1 MNTEEKN
8 KKIETK
14 ITSFEYELNE
24 ILINDREAQKKL
36 QKMLDLT
43 KKQEENKI
51 KEKDKEIQNLKE
63 QIKIDN
69 DLINSAYLEL
79 KSCKQEIKEKLEKL
93 RDTLL
98 DSEFPHNF
106 IERYNFN
113 HKYYRDT
120 ITQVFQKLTDG
131 VGK

>member
-51 KEKDKEIQNLKE
+51 KEKDKEIQ
-63 QIKIDN
+63 
-69 DLINSAYLEL
+69 
-79 KSCKQEIKEKLEKL
+79 EKLEKL
-93 RDTLL
+93 RD
-98 DSEFPHNF
+98 DIVEYYIKNRGFNK
-106 IERYNFN
+106 IEIRELIE
-113 HKYYRDT
+113 K
-120 ITQVFQKLTDG
+120 FQKLIDEM
-131 VGK
+131 GK